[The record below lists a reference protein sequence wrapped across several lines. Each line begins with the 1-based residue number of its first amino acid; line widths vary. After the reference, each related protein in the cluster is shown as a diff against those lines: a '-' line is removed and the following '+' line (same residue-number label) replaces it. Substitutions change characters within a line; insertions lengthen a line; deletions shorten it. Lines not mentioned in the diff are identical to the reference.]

1 MGTLTERTTIYLNP
15 YVKKFLQ
22 YQAVEQGKSLSE
34 LVNEQAAELL
44 EDAQD
49 IEAAS
54 KRAGEPTIAWEKVKS
69 ELKRDGLL

>member
-22 YQAVEQGKSLSE
+22 RQAVEQGKSLSQ

-49 IEAAS
+49 IETAS
-54 KRAGEPTIAWEKVKS
+54 QRATEPAVAWAKVKA